1 MLIDAHCHLNDEQFN
16 SDVDTVISRAHD
28 AGVRI
33 IINAGADLE
42 SSRAAVTLAERYKS
56 IYVVVGVHP
65 EHAASFD
72 NNALEAIR
80 ELAQHRKVIG
90 IGEIG
95 LDFYWQNN
103 PPRDAQESALKA
115 QLELAEELNK
125 PVVIHDRDAHVEIM
139 NIIAQRNGKPRGMLH
154 CFSGDLAMAQQAID
168 LGWYISFA
176 GSVTFKNAT
185 ALQAIARVL
194 PLDRILIETDSPY
207 LSPIRGKRNEPRN
220 VALVAKKIAEL
231 KEILV
236 SSVEQ
241 TTTDNIA
248 KLFGLEKASER

>member
-1 MLIDAHCHLNDEQFN
+1 MIDAHCHLDDEQFN
-16 SDVDTVISRAHD
+16 NDRDAVISRAHD

-33 IINAGADLE
+33 IINAGADLV
-42 SSRAAVTLAERYKS
+42 SSRAAVTLAEKYKS
-56 IYVVVGVHP
+56 IYAVVGIHP

-72 NNALEAIR
+72 DNTLKAIR

-95 LDFYWQNN
+95 LDLYWQNN
-103 PPRDAQESALKA
+103 PPRDVQASALNA
-115 QLELAEELNK
+115 QLDLAEELGK

-139 NIIAQRNGKPRGMLH
+139 NVITQRNGKPHGMLH
-154 CFSGDLAMAQQAID
+154 CFSGDLEMAQQAIE

-176 GSVTFKNAT
+176 GSVTFKNAKV
-185 ALQAIARVL
+185 LQGIARVL
-194 PLDRILIETDSPY
+194 PLDHIIIETDSPY
-207 LSPIRGKRNEPRN
+207 LSPMRGKRNEPGN

-231 KEILV
+231 KEIPA

-241 TTTDNIA
+241 ATTENTA
-248 KLFGLEKASER
+248 RLFGLK